1 MRSMALIFWHT
12 VPRVECDTRPRVVYR
27 DEVKPKY
34 FKVEIYLWLATVT
47 WIKYPYLLFKVINL
61 LLSIEYNIAYNILEK
76 NYVQ

>member
-1 MRSMALIFWHT
+1 MRSMVLIFWHT

-47 WIKYPYLLFKVINL
+47 
-61 LLSIEYNIAYNILEK
+61 
-76 NYVQ
+76 

>member
-1 MRSMALIFWHT
+1 MRSMVLIVWHP

-47 WIKYPYLLFKVINL
+47 WMKI
-61 LLSIEYNIAYNILEK
+61 SISFIQSHKFIT
-76 NYVQ
+76 